1 MIVRIGIG
9 VVVDS
14 EASSQS
20 IVNIAAYQFVAID
33 GLPNRKAHLKS
44 LCDQWGLKGTILL
57 SPEGINLFLAGTRQ
71 GIDALLSDLRNDPL
85 LSNIQVKESLSDYQ
99 PFNYMLVRVKKEIIA
114 FGVEEI
120 DPRQETSR
128 KISPKELKQWL
139 DEGKEVTLLD
149 TRNEYE
155 IQFGTFEG
163 AKQLHIPHF
172 RHFPGAV
179 KSLPEEMKQQPIVM
193 FCTGGIRC
201 EKASLLM
208 EREGFQNILQ
218 LDGGILK
225 YFEDCGGDHWQG
237 ECFVFD
243 QRVALDPQLQ
253 ETKTKVCVAC
263 QSSLTIEDLLSDQ
276 FIPGQS
282 CPYCVPNA

>member
-179 KSLPEEMKQQPIVM
+179 NSLPEEMKQQPIVM